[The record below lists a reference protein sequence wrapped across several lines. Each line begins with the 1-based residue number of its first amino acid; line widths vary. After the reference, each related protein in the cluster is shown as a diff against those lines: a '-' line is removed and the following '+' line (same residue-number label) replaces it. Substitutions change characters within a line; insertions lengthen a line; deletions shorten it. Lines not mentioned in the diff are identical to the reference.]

1 MSKTARFVWYVGPML
16 AWMGLIF
23 ALSTELGSAAHT
35 ASLLYR
41 LLQRFFPDWLAQ
53 ATPEDLF
60 ELHYWIRKGAHFT
73 EYLILALLAYRAFRY
88 GEAWRHWRALGF
100 SGSFSILYAFTD
112 EFHQVFVSS
121 RGPALRD
128 VGIDALGAMTGFV
141 LLALLYAWQSARA
154 VAARAGVVQTATRA
168 TD

>member
-1 MSKTARFVWYVGPML
+1 MSRVARFFWYVGPMVV
-16 AWMGLIF
+16 WMGLIF
-23 ALSTELGSAAHT
+23 ALSTELGSASHT
-35 ASLLYR
+35 AGLLYK

-53 ATPEDLF
+53 ATPEELF
-60 ELHYWIRKGAHFT
+60 EIHYWVRKGAHFT
-73 EYLILALLAYRAFRY
+73 EYLILTLLAYRAFRY

-121 RGPALRD
+121 RGPSLRD

-141 LLALLYAWQSARA
+141 LLAMLYAWHSVREAMHSAA
-154 VAARAGVVQTATRA
+154 VHTATRA

>member
-1 MSKTARFVWYVGPML
+1 MSRAVRFLWYAGPMI

-23 ALSTELGSAAHT
+23 VMSTEIGSGMKT
-35 ASLLYR
+35 AGVMYR
-41 LLQRFFPDWLAQ
+41 LLERFFPDWLAQ
-53 ATPEDLF
+53 ATPEQLF
-60 ELHYWIRKGAHFT
+60 ELHYWVRKGAHFT

-88 GEAWRHWRALGF
+88 GRAWRHWRALGF

-112 EFHQVFVSS
+112 EFHQVFVAS

-141 LLALLYAWQSARA
+141 ILAARYAWHAMQEPRQ
-154 VAARAGVVQTATRA
+154 AAAMTMSTHVS
-168 TD
+168 D

>member
-1 MSKTARFVWYVGPML
+1 MSKIARFLWYVGPMI
-16 AWMGLIF
+16 AWMAVIF
-23 ALSTELGSAAHT
+23 AMSTELGSAAHT
-35 ASLLYR
+35 AGLLYK
-41 LLQRFFPDWLAQ
+41 LLQHLFPDWLAQ
-53 ATPEDLF
+53 ATPEELF
-60 ELHYWIRKGAHFT
+60 ELHYWMRKGAHFT

-88 GEAWRHWRALGF
+88 GETWRHWRALGF

-121 RGPALRD
+121 RGPSLRD

-141 LLALLYAWQSARA
+141 LLATFYAWQSVREAMQTGSVR
-154 VAARAGVVQTATRA
+154 TATRA

>member
-1 MSKTARFVWYVGPML
+1 MGRTGRFLWYVGPMIV
-16 AWMGLIF
+16 WMGLIF

-35 ASLLYR
+35 AGLLYR

-53 ATPEDLF
+53 ASPEELF

-73 EYLILALLAYRAFRY
+73 EYFILALLAYRAFRY

-141 LLALLYAWQSARA
+141 LMALLYAWQSARSA
-154 VAARAGVVQTATRA
+154 TRPGMMHAATRA

>member
-1 MSKTARFVWYVGPML
+1 MSKLFRFFWYVGPMV

-23 ALSTELGSAAHT
+23 ALSTELGSGAHT
-35 ASLLYR
+35 AGLLYR

-53 ATPEDLF
+53 ATPEQLF
-60 ELHYWIRKGAHFT
+60 ELHYWMRKGAHFT
-73 EYLILALLAYRAFRY
+73 EYLILTLLAYRAFRY

-100 SGSFSILYAFTD
+100 SGGFSVLYAFTD

-121 RGPALRD
+121 RTPSLRD

-141 LLALLYAWQSARA
+141 LLAMIFAWQSTR
-154 VAARAGVVQTATRA
+154 RATR
-168 TD
+168 TLSVPPTTPVID

>member
-1 MSKTARFVWYVGPML
+1 MSKATRFLWYVGPMI
-16 AWMGLIF
+16 AWMVVIF
-23 ALSTELGSAAHT
+23 VMSTEIGSAART
-35 ASLLYR
+35 AGLLYK

-53 ATPEDLF
+53 ATPEQLF
-60 ELHYWIRKGAHFT
+60 ELHYWVRKGAHFT
-73 EYLILALLAYRAFRY
+73 EYFILALLAYRAFRY

-112 EFHQVFVSS
+112 EFHQVFISS
-121 RGPALRD
+121 RTPSLRD

-141 LLALLYAWQSARA
+141 LLAALYAWQSVREALQTA
-154 VAARAGVVQTATRA
+154 PVQTVTRA

>member
-1 MSKTARFVWYVGPML
+1 MSKALRFFWYVGPMIV
-16 AWMGLIF
+16 WMGLIF
-23 ALSTELGSAAHT
+23 TLSTELGSAAHT
-35 ASLLYR
+35 AGLLYK
-41 LLQRFFPDWLAQ
+41 LLQRFFPDWLAG
-53 ATPEDLF
+53 ATPKDLF
-60 ELHYWIRKGAHFT
+60 ALHYWIRKGAHFT

-121 RGPALRD
+121 RGPSLRD
-128 VGIDALGAMTGFV
+128 LGIDALGAMAGFV
-141 LLALLYAWQSARA
+141 VLALLYAWQSVRA
-154 VAARAGVVQTATRA
+154 VAPSGEVRTAIRA

>member
-1 MSKTARFVWYVGPML
+1 MGKTGRFLWYVGPMIV
-16 AWMGLIF
+16 WMGLIF

-35 ASLLYR
+35 AGLLYK

-53 ATPEDLF
+53 ASPEELF

-73 EYLILALLAYRAFRY
+73 EYLILAVLAYRAFRC

-141 LLALLYAWQSARA
+141 LMALLYAWQSARSA
-154 VAARAGVVQTATRA
+154 TCPGMMRTATRA